1 MKPFI
6 VIACL
11 LLAVTAIQAA
21 EPPDK
26 FPNFALMDKD
36 KAAAVARKQAEAD
49 FAAGHYRILVF
60 GMRSTE
66 GDKGFA
72 KDGVEVKVIA
82 GCVVNDGILDG
93 ARIYNEIMRAK
104 LKAKLGRDI
113 FAGKDPTESIPPK

>member
-6 VIACL
+6 VIASL

-60 GMRSTE
+60 GLRSTA

-93 ARIYNEIMRAK
+93 ARIYNEIMREK

>member
-6 VIACL
+6 VIASL
-11 LLAVTAIQAA
+11 LLAVTTIHAA
-21 EPPDK
+21 EPPEK
-26 FPNFALMDKD
+26 FPDFALMDKD

-66 GDKGFA
+66 GDKRFV

-113 FAGKDPTESIPPK
+113 FAGKDPTESVPPK

>member
-1 MKPFI
+1 MKPS
-6 VIACL
+6 IAIASL
-11 LLAVTAIQAA
+11 LLAISAIHAA

-26 FPNFALMDKD
+26 FPNFALLDKG
-36 KAAAVARKQAEAD
+36 KAAVVARQQAEAD

-60 GMRSTE
+60 GMRATE
-66 GDKGFA
+66 GDKAFA

-113 FAGKDPTESIPPK
+113 FAGKDPTESGPPK